1 MRTLVV
7 EDDTA
12 VVEALRESFQ
22 DSGLDIDYATDG
34 ESALKK
40 IPEVDLLVTDLRLPG
55 MDGTEL
61 LKEAQ
66 RRKPEIQVVIMT
78 AYGTIPSAVEA
89 MRRGA
94 RAYLTK
100 PFNPEELIFHIRTV
114 EETLKLRE
122 MAFRFS
128 RGELVGAS
136 LLMQKVYQEIDLA
149 AASESP
155 VLITG
160 ETGTG
165 KELAA
170 RAIHDLSP
178 RKKGPFIA
186 VNMGALPKD
195 LVESELFG
203 REKGAFTGADARK
216 RGRFALAE
224 GGTLFLDELTS
235 LPLELQPKLL
245 RAIETKEIWTLGAEK
260 PEQVRVR
267 PVAATNANID
277 AMIKEGTF
285 RADLYYRLNIHRI
298 FLPPLRDH
306 PEDIPIIARTLVE
319 RAKTDDK
326 TDGPRATEISGGAL
340 AALVSRPWPGNVRE
354 LANVLSKAVL
364 RGKTLGVSR
373 IEAEHL
379 DPEPGSFPLLSFKE
393 AKDKAAEEW
402 SKGTIRTALALTEG
416 NISKAA
422 VLLKMNQNAL
432 FRLIKKYGLKS
443 NNPQQEPRL
452 QFTVSSKLNQK

>member
-7 EDDTA
+7 EDDAA
-12 VVEALRESFQ
+12 VVEALREAFQ

-40 IPEVDLLVTDLRLPG
+40 IAEVDLLVTDLRLPG
-55 MDGTEL
+55 MNGTEL
-61 LKEAQ
+61 LQQAR
-66 RRKPEIQVVIMT
+66 RRKPGIEVIIMT

-100 PFNPEELIFHIRTV
+100 PFDPEELVFHIRTV
-114 EETLKLRE
+114 EETLRLRE
-122 MAFRFS
+122 MAFRVS
-128 RGELVGAS
+128 RGELLGSSV
-136 LLMQKVYQEIDLA
+136 LMQKVYQEIDLA
-149 AASESP
+149 VTSDSS

-186 VNMGALPKD
+186 VNMGALPKE

-245 RAIETKEIWTLGAEK
+245 RAIETKEIWSLGAEK
-260 PEQVRVR
+260 SEQIEVRFV
-267 PVAATNANID
+267 VATNADIE
-277 AMIKEGTF
+277 AMVREGTF
-285 RADLYYRLNIHRI
+285 REDLYYRLNMHRI
-298 FLPPLRDH
+298 FMPPLRDH
-306 PEDIPIIARTLVE
+306 PEDIPIIARRLVD
-319 RAKTDDK
+319 RAKVDDRN
-326 TDGPRATEISGGAL
+326 GGLGATEISAEAL

-354 LANVLSKAVL
+354 LANVLGKAAL
-364 RGKTLGVSR
+364 RSKTLGASR

-379 DPEPGSFPLLSFKE
+379 DPEPGGFPSLSFKE

-402 SKGTIRTALALTEG
+402 SKRTIRTALALTEG
-416 NISKAA
+416 NVSKAA
-422 VLLKMNQNAL
+422 VLLEMNQTAL
-432 FRLIKKYGLKS
+432 FRLIKRYGLKS
-443 NNPQQEPRL
+443 
-452 QFTVSSKLNQK
+452 

>member
-40 IPEVDLLVTDLRLPG
+40 IPAVDLLVTDLRLPG

-61 LKEAQ
+61 LQEAR
-66 RRKPEIQVVIMT
+66 RRKPEIEVVIMT

-149 AASESP
+149 AASDSP

-170 RAIHDLSP
+170 RAIHDLSSK
-178 RKKGPFIA
+178 KKGPFIA

-216 RGRFALAE
+216 RGRFALAD

-260 PEQVRVR
+260 PEQVQVR
-267 PVAATNANID
+267 PIAATNANID
-277 AMIKEGTF
+277 AMTKEGTF

-298 FLPPLRDH
+298 FMPPLRDH

-326 TDGPRATEISGGAL
+326 TGGLRATEISGGAL

-354 LANVLSKAVL
+354 LANVLGKAVL
-364 RGKTLGVSR
+364 RGKTSGASR

-379 DPEPGSFPLLSFKE
+379 DPEPGSFPVLSFKE

-402 SKGTIRTALALTEG
+402 SKQAIRTALAMTEG

-443 NNPQQEPRL
+443 NNPLQKPRL
-452 QFTVSSKLNQK
+452 QFTASSKFNEK

>member
-1 MRTLVV
+1 MRSGAIMTFMCPLKLKIIRSSSGSKTMALDWDWIRNCYLKPSIPLRARARDWVLPLQEESAKVTGESSQRKTGRMEERALRSFYHSLPERKAMRTLVV

-34 ESALKK
+34 ETALKK
-40 IPEVDLLVTDLRLPG
+40 LPKADLLVTDLRLPG

-61 LKEAQ
+61 LQEAR
-66 RRKPEIQVVIMT
+66 RRKPEIEVVIMT

-149 AASESP
+149 AASDSP

-170 RAIHDLSP
+170 RAIHELSP
-178 RKKGPFIA
+178 RKNGPFIA

-203 REKGAFTGADARK
+203 REKGAFTGADTRK
-216 RGRFALAE
+216 RGRFTLAQ
-224 GGTLFLDELTS
+224 GGTLFLDEL
-235 LPLELQPKLL
+235 
-245 RAIETKEIWTLGAEK
+245 
-260 PEQVRVR
+260 
-267 PVAATNANID
+267 
-277 AMIKEGTF
+277 
-285 RADLYYRLNIHRI
+285 
-298 FLPPLRDH
+298 
-306 PEDIPIIARTLVE
+306 
-319 RAKTDDK
+319 
-326 TDGPRATEISGGAL
+326 
-340 AALVSRPWPGNVRE
+340 
-354 LANVLSKAVL
+354 
-364 RGKTLGVSR
+364 
-373 IEAEHL
+373 
-379 DPEPGSFPLLSFKE
+379 
-393 AKDKAAEEW
+393 
-402 SKGTIRTALALTEG
+402 
-416 NISKAA
+416 
-422 VLLKMNQNAL
+422 
-432 FRLIKKYGLKS
+432 
-443 NNPQQEPRL
+443 
-452 QFTVSSKLNQK
+452 

>member
-7 EDDTA
+7 EDDSA

-40 IPEVDLLVTDLRLPG
+40 IPEVHLLVTDLKLPG

-61 LKEAQ
+61 LKEAR
-66 RRKPEIQVVIMT
+66 RRKPEIEVVIMT

-100 PFNPEELIFHIRTV
+100 PFDPEELIFHIRTV

-149 AASESP
+149 AASDSP

-178 RKKGPFIA
+178 RKNGPFIA

-245 RAIETKEIWTLGAEK
+245 RAIETKEIWTLGGEK
-260 PEQVRVR
+260 PEQVQVR

-306 PEDIPIIARTLVE
+306 PEDIPIIARTLVD

-354 LANVLSKAVL
+354 LANVLAKAVL
-364 RGKTLGVSR
+364 RSKTSGSSR

-402 SKGTIRTALALTEG
+402 SKGTIRTALTLTEG
-416 NISKAA
+416 NVSKAA

-443 NNPQQEPRL
+443 NSLMQKPRP
-452 QFTVSSKLNQK
+452 QFTVSSKLNPK

>member
-12 VVEALRESFQ
+12 VVDALRESFQ

-40 IPEVDLLVTDLRLPG
+40 IPEVDLLVTDLQLPG

-61 LKEAQ
+61 LKEAR
-66 RRKPEIQVVIMT
+66 RRKPEIEVIVMT

-100 PFNPEELIFHIRTV
+100 PFDPEELIFHIRTV

-149 AASESP
+149 AASDSP

-170 RAIHDLSP
+170 RAIHDLSSK
-178 RKKGPFIA
+178 KKGPFIA

-216 RGRFALAE
+216 RGRFALAA
-224 GGTLFLDELTS
+224 GGTLFLDEITS

-260 PEQVRVR
+260 PEQVQVR

-285 RADLYYRLNIHRI
+285 REDLYYRLNIHRI
-298 FLPPLRDH
+298 FMPPLRDH
-306 PEDIPIIARTLVE
+306 PEDIPLIARTLVE
-319 RAKTDDK
+319 RAKTDDN
-326 TDGPRATEISGGAL
+326 TGASRATEISGGAL

-354 LANVLSKAVL
+354 LANVLAKAVL
-364 RGKTLGVSR
+364 RSKTSGASR

-402 SKGTIRTALALTEG
+402 SKGAIRTALALTEG

-432 FRLIKKYGLKS
+432 FRLIKKYDLKS
-443 NNPQQEPRL
+443 NIPLHNPRS
-452 QFTVSSKLNQK
+452 QFTVSSKLNPK

>member
-1 MRTLVV
+1 
-7 EDDTA
+7 
-12 VVEALRESFQ
+12 
-22 DSGLDIDYATDG
+22 
-34 ESALKK
+34 
-40 IPEVDLLVTDLRLPG
+40 

-61 LKEAQ
+61 LKEAR
-66 RRKPEIQVVIMT
+66 RRKPEIEVVIMT

-170 RAIHDLSP
+170 RAIHDLSSK
-178 RKKGPFIA
+178 KKGPFIA

-306 PEDIPIIARTLVE
+306 PEDIPLIARTLVE
-319 RAKTDDK
+319 RAKTDDN
-326 TDGPRATEISGGAL
+326 TGASRATEISGGAL

-354 LANVLSKAVL
+354 LANVLAKAVL
-364 RGKTLGVSR
+364 RTKTSGASR
-373 IEAEHL
+373 IEPEHL

-432 FRLIKKYGLKS
+432 FRLIKKYDLKS
-443 NNPQQEPRL
+443 NNPLHNPRS
-452 QFTVSSKLNQK
+452 QFMVSSKLNPK

>member
-1 MRTLVV
+1 MRTLVI

-40 IPEVDLLVTDLRLPG
+40 IREVDLLVTDLRLPG

-61 LKEAQ
+61 LKEAR
-66 RRKPEIQVVIMT
+66 RRKPEIEVIMMT

-170 RAIHDLSP
+170 RAIHDLSSK
-178 RKKGPFIA
+178 KKGPFIA

-306 PEDIPIIARTLVE
+306 PEDIPLIARTLVE
-319 RAKTDDK
+319 RAKTDDN
-326 TDGPRATEISGGAL
+326 TGASRATEISGGAL

-364 RGKTLGVSR
+364 RSKTSGASR

-402 SKGTIRTALALTEG
+402 SKGAIRTALALTEG

-432 FRLIKKYGLKS
+432 FRLIKKYDLKS
-443 NNPQQEPRL
+443 NNPLHNPRS
-452 QFTVSSKLNQK
+452 QFMVSSKLNPK

>member
-7 EDDTA
+7 EDDPA
-12 VVEALRESFQ
+12 VVDALRDSFQ
-22 DSGLDIDYATDG
+22 NSSLNIDYATNG

-40 IPEVDLLVTDLRLPG
+40 ISDVDLLVTDLRLPG
-55 MDGTEL
+55 MNGTEL
-61 LKEAQ
+61 FNEAR
-66 RRKPEIQVVIMT
+66 RRKPEIEVVIMT

-100 PFNPEELIFHIRTV
+100 PFDPEELIIHIRTIQ
-114 EETLKLRE
+114 ETLKLRE

-128 RGELVGAS
+128 RGDLIGSS

-149 AASESP
+149 ASSDSS

-170 RAIHDLSP
+170 CAIHDLSL
-178 RKKGPFIA
+178 RKNGPFIA

-195 LVESELFG
+195 LVDSELFG
-203 REKGAFTGADARK
+203 RERGAFTGADARK
-216 RGRFALAE
+216 RGRFGLAN

-245 RAIETKEIWTLGAEK
+245 RAIETKEIWSLGAEK
-260 PEQVRVR
+260 PERVDVRA
-267 PVAATNANID
+267 VAATNANIEE
-277 AMIKEGTF
+277 MVRSSSF
-285 RADLYYRLNIHRI
+285 REDLYYRLNIHRI
-298 FLPPLRDH
+298 FMPALRDH
-306 PEDIPIIARTLVE
+306 PEDIPIIARTLLE
-319 RAKTDDK
+319 RANTEDKPGNRKRTD
-326 TDGPRATEISGGAL
+326 ISGEAL

-354 LANVLSKAVL
+354 LANVLIKAALRSKTSGA
-364 RGKTLGVSR
+364 SR
-373 IEAEHL
+373 IEVEHL

-393 AKDKAAEEW
+393 AKDKAAEDW
-402 SKGTIRTALALTEG
+402 SKRAIRTALALTEG
-416 NISKAA
+416 NVSKAA
-422 VLLKMNQNAL
+422 ALLKMNQNAL

-443 NNPQQEPRL
+443 
-452 QFTVSSKLNQK
+452 

>member
-7 EDDTA
+7 EDDSA
-12 VVEALRESFQ
+12 VVGALREAFQ
-22 DSGLDIDYATDG
+22 DCGLDIDYATDG

-40 IPEVDLLVTDLRLPG
+40 ITGVDLLVTDLRLPG
-55 MDGTEL
+55 MNGTEL
-61 LKEAQ
+61 LQQAR
-66 RRKPEIQVVIMT
+66 RRKPEIEVVIMT

-100 PFNPEELIFHIRTV
+100 PFDPEELISHIRNV
-114 EETLKLRE
+114 EETVKLRE
-122 MAFRFS
+122 IAFRVS
-128 RGELVGAS
+128 RGELVGSS

-149 AASESP
+149 ATSDSP

-170 RAIHDLSP
+170 RAIHDLSL

-186 VNMGALPKD
+186 IDMGALPKE
-195 LVESELFG
+195 LLESELFG
-203 REKGAFTGADARK
+203 RERGAFTGADAKK
-216 RGRFALAE
+216 RGRFVLAD

-245 RAIETKEIWTLGAEK
+245 RAIEIKEIWSLGAEK
-260 PEQVRVR
+260 PEQVHVR
-267 PVAATNANID
+267 FVAATNANID
-277 AMIKEGTF
+277 AMIRERTF
-285 RADLYYRLNIHRI
+285 REDLYYRLNMHRI
-298 FLPPLRDH
+298 FMPPLRDR
-306 PEDIPIIARTLVE
+306 PEDIPIIARTLLD
-319 RAKTDDK
+319 RAKMDDRS
-326 TDGPRATEISGGAL
+326 TGPGPSEISGQAL
-340 AALVSRPWPGNVRE
+340 AALLSRPWPGNIRE
-354 LANVLSKAVL
+354 LANVLGKAIL
-364 RGKTLGVSR
+364 RGKTMGASR

-379 DPEPGSFPLLSFKE
+379 DPEPGSFPSLSFKG

-402 SKGTIRTALALTEG
+402 SKRTIRTALALTEG
-416 NISKAA
+416 NVSRAA

-432 FRLIKKYGLKS
+432 FRLIKKYGLRS
-443 NNPQQEPRL
+443 
-452 QFTVSSKLNQK
+452 

>member
-1 MRTLVV
+1 MKTLVV
-7 EDDTA
+7 EDDRA

-22 DSGLDIDYATDG
+22 DSGLNIDYVTDG

-55 MDGTEL
+55 MNGTEL
-61 LKEAQ
+61 LQEAR
-66 RRKPEIQVVIMT
+66 RRKPEIEVIIMT

-100 PFNPEELIFHIRTV
+100 PFDPEELIFHIRTV

-122 MAFRFS
+122 MAFRVS
-128 RGELVGAS
+128 RGELVGSS

-149 AASESP
+149 ATSDSP

-178 RKKGPFIA
+178 RKEGPFIA
-186 VNMGALPKD
+186 VNMGALPKE

-203 REKGAFTGADARK
+203 RERGAFTGADARK
-216 RGRFALAE
+216 RGRFTLAE

-260 PEQVRVR
+260 PEQVQAR
-267 PVAATNANID
+267 PVAATNANVE

-285 RADLYYRLNIHRI
+285 REDLYYRLNMHRI
-298 FLPPLRDH
+298 VMPPLRDH
-306 PEDIPIIARTLVE
+306 PEDIPIIARTLVD
-319 RAKTDDK
+319 RAKTGDK
-326 TDGPRATEISGGAL
+326 TGDLRATEISGEAL

-354 LANVLSKAVL
+354 LANVLGKAAL
-364 RGKTLGVSR
+364 RSKTLGASR
-373 IEAEHL
+373 IEVEHF
-379 DPEPGSFPLLSFKE
+379 DPEPGSFPSLSFKE

-402 SKGTIRTALALTEG
+402 SKRAIRTALALTEG
-416 NISKAA
+416 NVSKAA
-422 VLLKMNQNAL
+422 VLLKINQNAL
-432 FRLIKKYGLKS
+432 FRLIKRYGLKS
-443 NNPQQEPRL
+443 
-452 QFTVSSKLNQK
+452 

>member
-7 EDDTA
+7 EDDPA
-12 VVEALRESFQ
+12 VVDALRDSFQ
-22 DSGLDIDYATDG
+22 NCSLNIDYATDG
-34 ESALKK
+34 ESALKR
-40 IPEVDLLVTDLRLPG
+40 IPDVDLLVTDLRLPG

-61 LKEAQ
+61 FNEAR
-66 RRKPEIQVVIMT
+66 RRKPEIEVVIMT

-100 PFNPEELIFHIRTV
+100 PFDPEELIIHIRTI

-128 RGELVGAS
+128 RGDLIGS
-136 LLMQKVYQEIDLA
+136 SQLMQKVYQEIDLA
-149 AASESP
+149 ATSNSS

-170 RAIHDLSP
+170 RAIHDLSL
-178 RKKGPFIA
+178 RKNGPFIA

-203 REKGAFTGADARK
+203 RERGAFTGADSRK
-216 RGRFALAE
+216 RGRFTLANE
-224 GGTLFLDELTS
+224 GTLFLDELTS

-245 RAIETKEIWTLGAEK
+245 RAIETKEIWSLGAEK
-260 PEQVRVR
+260 PEHVEARVI
-267 PVAATNANID
+267 AATNADIES
-277 AMIKEGTF
+277 MMRSSTF
-285 RADLYYRLNIHRI
+285 REDLYYRLNIHRI
-298 FLPPLRDH
+298 FMPALRDH
-306 PEDIPIIARTLVE
+306 PEDIPIIARTLLE
-319 RAKTDDK
+319 RAN
-326 TDGPRATEISGGAL
+326 TEDSDNRKPVDISGEAL
-340 AALVSRPWPGNVRE
+340 AGLVGRPWPGNVRE
-354 LANVLSKAVL
+354 LANVLIKAAL
-364 RGKTLGVSR
+364 RSKTLGAPR
-373 IEAEHL
+373 IEIEHL

-402 SKGTIRTALALTEG
+402 SKRAIRTALALTEG
-416 NISKAA
+416 NVSRAA
-422 VLLKMNQNAL
+422 ALLKMNQNAL

-443 NNPQQEPRL
+443 
-452 QFTVSSKLNQK
+452 

>member
-1 MRTLVV
+1 MRTLVI

-12 VVEALRESFQ
+12 VVDALRESFQ

-40 IPEVDLLVTDLRLPG
+40 IPEVDLLVTDLKLPG

-61 LKEAQ
+61 LKEAR
-66 RRKPEIQVVIMT
+66 RRKPEIEVIVMT

-100 PFNPEELIFHIRTV
+100 PFDPEELIFHIRTV

-128 RGELVGAS
+128 RGDLVGAS

-160 ETGTG
+160 ETGTV

-170 RAIHDLSP
+170 HAIHNLSP
-178 RKKGPFIA
+178 RRKGPFIA

-203 REKGAFTGADARK
+203 REKG
-216 RGRFALAE
+216 
-224 GGTLFLDELTS
+224 
-235 LPLELQPKLL
+235 PL
-245 RAIETKEIWTLGAEK
+245 RAPTRENEDASRWRRGEHYSWT
-260 PEQVRVR
+260 
-267 PVAATNANID
+267 
-277 AMIKEGTF
+277 
-285 RADLYYRLNIHRI
+285 
-298 FLPPLRDH
+298 
-306 PEDIPIIARTLVE
+306 
-319 RAKTDDK
+319 
-326 TDGPRATEISGGAL
+326 S
-340 AALVSRPWPGNVRE
+340 
-354 LANVLSKAVL
+354 
-364 RGKTLGVSR
+364 
-373 IEAEHL
+373 
-379 DPEPGSFPLLSFKE
+379 
-393 AKDKAAEEW
+393 
-402 SKGTIRTALALTEG
+402 
-416 NISKAA
+416 
-422 VLLKMNQNAL
+422 
-432 FRLIKKYGLKS
+432 
-443 NNPQQEPRL
+443 
-452 QFTVSSKLNQK
+452 

>member
-1 MRTLVV
+1 MRTLVI

-61 LKEAQ
+61 LKEAR
-66 RRKPEIQVVIMT
+66 RRKPEIEVIMMT

-170 RAIHDLSP
+170 RAIHDLSSK
-178 RKKGPFIA
+178 KKGPFIA

-260 PEQVRVR
+260 PEQVQVR

-277 AMIKEGTF
+277 TMIKEGTF

-306 PEDIPIIARTLVE
+306 PEDIPLIARTLVE
-319 RAKTDDK
+319 RAKTDDN
-326 TDGPRATEISGGAL
+326 TGASRATEISGGAL

-354 LANVLSKAVL
+354 LANVLAKAVL
-364 RGKTLGVSR
+364 RSKTSGASR

-402 SKGTIRTALALTEG
+402 SKGAIRTALALTEG

-432 FRLIKKYGLKS
+432 FRLIKKYDLKS
-443 NNPQQEPRL
+443 NNPLHNPRS
-452 QFTVSSKLNQK
+452 QFMVSSKLNPK

>member
-40 IPEVDLLVTDLRLPG
+40 IPEADLLVTDLRLPG

-66 RRKPEIQVVIMT
+66 RRKPEIEVVIMT
-78 AYGTIPSAVEA
+78 AYGTIPSAVDA

-245 RAIETKEIWTLGAEK
+245 RAIETKEIWTLGGEK

>member
-1 MRTLVV
+1 MV

-12 VVEALRESFQ
+12 VLEALRESFQ

-34 ESALKK
+34 ETALKK
-40 IPEVDLLVTDLRLPG
+40 LPEADLLVTDLRLPG

-61 LKEAQ
+61 LQEAR
-66 RRKPEIQVVIMT
+66 RRKPEIEVVVMT

-149 AASESP
+149 AASDSS

-178 RKKGPFIA
+178 RKSGPFIA

-203 REKGAFTGADARK
+203 REKGAFTGADTRK
-216 RGRFALAE
+216 RGRFTLAQ

-260 PEQVRVR
+260 PEQVQVR
-267 PVAATNANID
+267 AIAATNANID
-277 AMIKEGTF
+277 AMTKEGTF

-298 FLPPLRDH
+298 FMPPLRDH

-319 RAKTDDK
+319 REKTDDK
-326 TDGPRATEISGGAL
+326 TGSLKATEISGGAL

-354 LANVLSKAVL
+354 LANVLRKAVL
-364 RGKTLGVSR
+364 RSKTWGASR

-379 DPEPGSFPLLSFKE
+379 DPEPGSFPVLSFKE

-402 SKGTIRTALALTEG
+402 SKQAIRTALAMTEG

-432 FRLIKKYGLKS
+432 FRLIKRYGLKS
-443 NNPQQEPRL
+443 NNPPQKPRP

>member
-7 EDDTA
+7 DDDAA
-12 VVEALRESFQ
+12 VVGALREAFQ
-22 DSGLDIDYATDG
+22 DRGLDIEYATDG

-40 IPEVDLLVTDLRLPG
+40 IHEVDLLVTDLRLPG

-61 LKEAQ
+61 LQQAR
-66 RRKPEIQVVIMT
+66 RRKPEIEVVIMT
-78 AYGTIPSAVEA
+78 AYGTIPSAVDA
-89 MRRGA
+89 IRRGA

-100 PFNPEELIFHIRTV
+100 PFDPEELISHIRNV
-114 EETLKLRE
+114 EETLKLRGI
-122 MAFRFS
+122 AFRVS
-128 RGELVGAS
+128 RGELVGSS

-149 AASESP
+149 ATSDLP

-178 RKKGPFIA
+178 RKKAPFIA
-186 VNMGALPKD
+186 VNMGALPKE
-195 LVESELFG
+195 LVEAELFG
-203 REKGAFTGADARK
+203 RERGAFTGADTKK

-224 GGTLFLDELTS
+224 GGTLFLDELSS
-235 LPLELQPKLL
+235 LPLETQPKLL
-245 RAIETKEIWTLGAEK
+245 RAVETKEIWSLGAER
-260 PEQVRVR
+260 PEQIQVRF
-267 PVAATNANID
+267 VAATNANLD

-285 RADLYYRLNIHRI
+285 REDLYYRLNMHRI
-298 FLPPLRDH
+298 VMPPLRDH
-306 PEDIPIIARTLVE
+306 PEDIPTIARTLVD
-319 RAKTDDK
+319 RAKMDDRSA
-326 TDGPRATEISGGAL
+326 GHAATEISGEAL

-354 LANVLSKAVL
+354 LANVLGKAVL
-364 RGKTLGVSR
+364 RSKTLGASR
-373 IEAEHL
+373 IEPEHL
-379 DPEPGSFPLLSFKE
+379 DPEPGTFPALSFKG
-393 AKDKAAEEW
+393 AKEKAAEEW
-402 SKGTIRTALALTEG
+402 SKRTIRTALAMTEG

-443 NNPQQEPRL
+443 
-452 QFTVSSKLNQK
+452 

>member
-7 EDDTA
+7 EDDSA

-22 DSGLDIDYATDG
+22 DSGLDIDYAADG

-55 MDGTEL
+55 IDGTEL
-61 LKEAQ
+61 LKEAR
-66 RRKPEIQVVIMT
+66 RRKPDIKEVVVMT

-149 AASESP
+149 AASDSP
-155 VLITG
+155 VLVTG

-178 RKKGPFIA
+178 QKKGPFIA
-186 VNMGALPKD
+186 VNMGALPKE

-216 RGRFALAE
+216 RGRFALAA
-224 GGTLFLDELTS
+224 GGTLFLDEITS
-235 LPLELQPKLL
+235 LLSNYSRSSFAP
-245 RAIETKEIWTLGAEK
+245 IETKRSGLLAEK
-260 PEQVRVR
+260 
-267 PVAATNANID
+267 
-277 AMIKEGTF
+277 
-285 RADLYYRLNIHRI
+285 
-298 FLPPLRDH
+298 
-306 PEDIPIIARTLVE
+306 
-319 RAKTDDK
+319 
-326 TDGPRATEISGGAL
+326 
-340 AALVSRPWPGNVRE
+340 
-354 LANVLSKAVL
+354 
-364 RGKTLGVSR
+364 
-373 IEAEHL
+373 
-379 DPEPGSFPLLSFKE
+379 
-393 AKDKAAEEW
+393 
-402 SKGTIRTALALTEG
+402 
-416 NISKAA
+416 
-422 VLLKMNQNAL
+422 NQ
-432 FRLIKKYGLKS
+432 
-443 NNPQQEPRL
+443 
-452 QFTVSSKLNQK
+452 SKLKCGPWRLRTPTLTQ

>member
-7 EDDTA
+7 EDDSA
-12 VVEALRESFQ
+12 VVGALREAFQ
-22 DSGLDIDYATDG
+22 DCGLDIDYATDG

-40 IPEVDLLVTDLRLPG
+40 ITGVDLLVTDLRLPG
-55 MDGTEL
+55 MNGTEL
-61 LKEAQ
+61 LQQAR
-66 RRKPEIQVVIMT
+66 RRKPEIEVVIMT

-100 PFNPEELIFHIRTV
+100 PFDPEELISHIRNV
-114 EETLKLRE
+114 EETVKLRE
-122 MAFRFS
+122 IAFRVS
-128 RGELVGAS
+128 RGELVGSS

-149 AASESP
+149 AASDSP

-186 VNMGALPKD
+186 IDMGALPKE

-203 REKGAFTGADARK
+203 RERGAFTGADAKK
-216 RGRFALAE
+216 RGRFVLAD

-245 RAIETKEIWTLGAEK
+245 RAIEIKEIWSLGAEK
-260 PEQVRVR
+260 PEQVHVR
-267 PVAATNANID
+267 FVAATNANID
-277 AMIKEGTF
+277 AMIRERTF
-285 RADLYYRLNIHRI
+285 REDLYYRLNMHRI
-298 FLPPLRDH
+298 FMPPLRDR
-306 PEDIPIIARTLVE
+306 PEDIPIIARTLLD
-319 RAKTDDK
+319 RAKMDDRS
-326 TDGPRATEISGGAL
+326 TGPGPSEISGQAL
-340 AALVSRPWPGNVRE
+340 AALLSRPWPGNIRE
-354 LANVLSKAVL
+354 LANVLGKAIL
-364 RGKTLGVSR
+364 RGKTMGASR

-379 DPEPGSFPLLSFKE
+379 DPEPGSFPSLSFKG

-402 SKGTIRTALALTEG
+402 SKRTIRTALALTEG
-416 NISKAA
+416 NVSRAA

-432 FRLIKKYGLKS
+432 FRLIKKYGLRS
-443 NNPQQEPRL
+443 
-452 QFTVSSKLNQK
+452 

>member
-7 EDDTA
+7 EDDPA
-12 VVEALRESFQ
+12 VVDALRDSFQ
-22 DSGLDIDYATDG
+22 NCSLNIDYATDG

-40 IPEVDLLVTDLRLPG
+40 IPGVDLLVTDLRLPG

-61 LKEAQ
+61 FNEAR
-66 RRKPEIQVVIMT
+66 RRKPDIEVVIMT

-100 PFNPEELIFHIRTV
+100 PFDPEELIIHIRTI

-128 RGELVGAS
+128 RGDLIGS
-136 LLMQKVYQEIDLA
+136 SQLMQKVYQEIDLA
-149 AASESP
+149 ATSDSS

-170 RAIHDLSP
+170 RAIHDLSL
-178 RKKGPFIA
+178 RKNGPFIA

-203 REKGAFTGADARK
+203 RERGAFTGADSRK
-216 RGRFALAE
+216 RGRFTLAIE
-224 GGTLFLDELTS
+224 GTLFLDELTS
-235 LPLELQPKLL
+235 LPFELQPKLL
-245 RAIETKEIWTLGAEK
+245 RAIETKEIWSLGAEK
-260 PEQVRVR
+260 PEHVEARVI
-267 PVAATNANID
+267 AATNADIES
-277 AMIKEGTF
+277 MMRSSTF
-285 RADLYYRLNIHRI
+285 REDLYYRLNIHRI
-298 FLPPLRDH
+298 FMPALRDH
-306 PEDIPIIARTLVE
+306 PEDIPIIARTLLE
-319 RAKTDDK
+319 RAN
-326 TDGPRATEISGGAL
+326 TEDSDNRKPVDISGEAL
-340 AALVSRPWPGNVRE
+340 AGLVGRPWPGNVRE
-354 LANVLSKAVL
+354 LANVLIKAAL
-364 RGKTLGVSR
+364 RSKTLGAPR
-373 IEAEHL
+373 IEIEHL

-402 SKGTIRTALALTEG
+402 SKRAIRTALALTEG
-416 NISKAA
+416 NVSRAA
-422 VLLKMNQNAL
+422 ALLKMNQNAL
-432 FRLIKKYGLKS
+432 FRLIKKYALKS
-443 NNPQQEPRL
+443 
-452 QFTVSSKLNQK
+452 

>member
-1 MRTLVV
+1 MRTLVI

-61 LKEAQ
+61 LKEAR
-66 RRKPEIQVVIMT
+66 RRKPEIAVVIMT
-78 AYGTIPSAVEA
+78 AYGTIPSAVDA

>member
-1 MRTLVV
+1 MRTLVI

-12 VVEALRESFQ
+12 VVDALRESFQ

-40 IPEVDLLVTDLRLPG
+40 IPEVDLLVTDLKLPG

-61 LKEAQ
+61 LKEAR
-66 RRKPEIQVVIMT
+66 RRKPEIEVIVMT

-178 RKKGPFIA
+178 RRKGPFIA

-260 PEQVRVR
+260 PEQVQVR

-306 PEDIPIIARTLVE
+306 PEDIPLIARTLVE
-319 RAKTDDK
+319 RAKTDDN
-326 TDGPRATEISGGAL
+326 TGASRATEISGGAL

-354 LANVLSKAVL
+354 LANVLAKAVL
-364 RGKTLGVSR
+364 RSKTSGASR

-402 SKGTIRTALALTEG
+402 SKGAIRTALALTEG

-432 FRLIKKYGLKS
+432 FRLIKKYDLKS
-443 NNPQQEPRL
+443 NNPLHNPRS
-452 QFTVSSKLNQK
+452 QFTVSSKLNPK

>member
-7 EDDTA
+7 EDDPA
-12 VVEALRESFQ
+12 VVEALRDSFQ
-22 DSGLDIDYATDG
+22 DSRLDIDYATDA

-40 IPEVDLLVTDLRLPG
+40 IPDVDLLVTDLRLPG
-55 MDGTEL
+55 MNGTEL
-61 LKEAQ
+61 LNEAR
-66 RRKPEIQVVIMT
+66 RRKPEIEVVIMT

-100 PFNPEELIFHIRTV
+100 PFDPEELIFHIRTI

-128 RGELVGAS
+128 RGELMGSS

-149 AASESP
+149 ATSDSP

-170 RAIHDLSP
+170 HAIHDLSP
-178 RKKGPFIA
+178 RKNGPFIP

-203 REKGAFTGADARK
+203 RERGAFTGADARK
-216 RGRFALAE
+216 RGRFALAD

-235 LPLELQPKLL
+235 LSLELQPKLL
-245 RAIETKEIWTLGAEK
+245 RAIETREIWSLGAEK
-260 PEQVRVR
+260 PEQVQVR
-267 PVAATNANID
+267 AVAATNADIE
-277 AMIKEGTF
+277 AMVSAGTF
-285 RADLYYRLNIHRI
+285 REDLYYRLNSHRI
-298 FLPPLRDH
+298 FMPPLREH

-326 TDGPRATEISGGAL
+326 TGSVRATEISGEAL
-340 AALVSRPWPGNVRE
+340 AGLVSRRWPGNVRE
-354 LANVLSKAVL
+354 LANVLGKAAL
-364 RGKTLGVSR
+364 RSKTLGAPR
-373 IEAEHL
+373 IEVEHL

-402 SKGTIRTALALTEG
+402 SKRAIRTALALTEG
-416 NISKAA
+416 NVSKAA

-432 FRLIKKYGLKS
+432 FRLIKKYRLKA
-443 NNPQQEPRL
+443 
-452 QFTVSSKLNQK
+452 

>member
-34 ESALKK
+34 ETALKK
-40 IPEVDLLVTDLRLPG
+40 LPEADLLVTDLRLPG

-61 LKEAQ
+61 LQEAR
-66 RRKPEIQVVIMT
+66 RRKPEIEVVIMT

-149 AASESP
+149 AASDSP

-170 RAIHDLSP
+170 RAIHELSP
-178 RKKGPFIA
+178 RKSGPFIA

-203 REKGAFTGADARK
+203 REKGAFTGADTRK
-216 RGRFALAE
+216 RGRFTLAQ

-245 RAIETKEIWTLGAEK
+245 RAIETKEIWVLGAEK
-260 PEQVRVR
+260 PEQVQVR
-267 PVAATNANID
+267 PMAATNANID
-277 AMIKEGTF
+277 AMTKEGTF

-298 FLPPLRDH
+298 FMPPLRDH

-319 RAKTDDK
+319 REKTDDK
-326 TDGPRATEISGGAL
+326 TSSLKATEISAGAL

-354 LANVLSKAVL
+354 LANALRKAVL
-364 RGKTLGVSR
+364 RSKTSGASR

-379 DPEPGSFPLLSFKE
+379 DPEPGSFPVLSFKE

-402 SKGTIRTALALTEG
+402 SKQAIRTALAMTEG

-443 NNPQQEPRL
+443 NSPPQKPRL

>member
-7 EDDTA
+7 EDDPA
-12 VVEALRESFQ
+12 VVDALRDSFQ
-22 DSGLDIDYATDG
+22 NSSLNIDYATNG

-40 IPEVDLLVTDLRLPG
+40 ISDIDLLVTDLRLPG
-55 MDGTEL
+55 MNGTEL
-61 LKEAQ
+61 FNEAR
-66 RRKPEIQVVIMT
+66 RRKPEIEVVIMT

-100 PFNPEELIFHIRTV
+100 PFDPEELIIHIRTIQ
-114 EETLKLRE
+114 ETLKLRE

-128 RGELVGAS
+128 RGDLIGSS

-149 AASESP
+149 ASSDSS

-170 RAIHDLSP
+170 CAIHDLSL
-178 RKKGPFIA
+178 RKNGPFIA

-195 LVESELFG
+195 LVDSELFG
-203 REKGAFTGADARK
+203 RERGAFTGADARK
-216 RGRFALAE
+216 RGRFGLAN

-235 LPLELQPKLL
+235 LPLDLQPKLL
-245 RAIETKEIWTLGAEK
+245 RAIETKEIWSLGAEK
-260 PEQVRVR
+260 PERVDVRA
-267 PVAATNANID
+267 VAATNANIEE
-277 AMIKEGTF
+277 MVRSSSF
-285 RADLYYRLNIHRI
+285 REDLYYRLNIHRI
-298 FLPPLRDH
+298 FMPALRDH
-306 PEDIPIIARTLVE
+306 PEDIPIIARTLFE
-319 RAKTDDK
+319 RANTEDKPGNRKRTD
-326 TDGPRATEISGGAL
+326 ISGEAL

-354 LANVLSKAVL
+354 LANVLIKAALRSKTSGA
-364 RGKTLGVSR
+364 SR
-373 IEAEHL
+373 IEVEHL

-393 AKDKAAEEW
+393 AKDKAAEDW
-402 SKGTIRTALALTEG
+402 SKRAIRTALALTEG
-416 NISKAA
+416 NVSKAA
-422 VLLKMNQNAL
+422 ALLKMNQNAL

-443 NNPQQEPRL
+443 
-452 QFTVSSKLNQK
+452 

>member
-1 MRTLVV
+1 MRTLVI

-12 VVEALRESFQ
+12 VVDALRESFQ

-40 IPEVDLLVTDLRLPG
+40 IPEVDLLVTDLKLPG

-61 LKEAQ
+61 LKEAR
-66 RRKPEIQVVIMT
+66 RRKPEIEVIVMT

-178 RKKGPFIA
+178 RRKGPFIA

-260 PEQVRVR
+260 PEQVQVR

-306 PEDIPIIARTLVE
+306 PEDIPLIARTLVE
-319 RAKTDDK
+319 RAKTDDN
-326 TDGPRATEISGGAL
+326 TGASRATEISGGAL

-354 LANVLSKAVL
+354 LANVLAKAVL
-364 RGKTLGVSR
+364 RSKTSGASR

-379 DPEPGSFPLLSFKE
+379 DPGPGSFPLLSFKE

-402 SKGTIRTALALTEG
+402 SKGAIRTALALTEG

-432 FRLIKKYGLKS
+432 FRLIKKYDLKS
-443 NNPQQEPRL
+443 NNPLHNPRL
-452 QFTVSSKLNQK
+452 QFTVSSKLNPK

>member
-149 AASESP
+149 ATSESP

>member
-66 RRKPEIQVVIMT
+66 RRKPEIAVVIMT

-245 RAIETKEIWTLGAEK
+245 RAIETKEIWTLGGEK

-354 LANVLSKAVL
+354 LANVLGKAVL

>member
-40 IPEVDLLVTDLRLPG
+40 IPEADLLVTDLRLPG

-61 LKEAQ
+61 LKEAR
-66 RRKPEIQVVIMT
+66 RRKPEIAVIIMT

>member
-22 DSGLDIDYATDG
+22 DSGLDIDYAADG

-40 IPEVDLLVTDLRLPG
+40 IPGVDLLVTDLRLPG

-61 LKEAQ
+61 LKEAR
-66 RRKPEIQVVIMT
+66 RRKPEIQVVVMT

-100 PFNPEELIFHIRTV
+100 PFDPEELVFHIRTV

-128 RGELVGAS
+128 RGELVGSS

-149 AASESP
+149 AASDSP

-170 RAIHDLSP
+170 RAIYDLSSK
-178 RKKGPFIA
+178 KKGPFIA
-186 VNMGALPKD
+186 VNMGALPKE

-203 REKGAFTGADARK
+203 REKGAFTGADTRK

-260 PEQVRVR
+260 PEQVQVR
-267 PVAATNANID
+267 PVAAANANID

-298 FLPPLRDH
+298 FMPPLRDH

-326 TDGPRATEISGGAL
+326 TGSLRATEISGEAL
-340 AALVSRPWPGNVRE
+340 AVLVSRPWPGNVRE
-354 LANVLSKAVL
+354 LANVLGKAVL